1 MRAPDIAVHRGKTD
15 AMPLS
20 PPATPREHIHT
31 RIVECRGYR
40 RDDGLWDIEGHIT
53 DTKTYAFANHFRGEL
68 APGTP
73 VHDMWLRLTVDDRLV
88 IHAVEAATDAS
99 PYAVCPAVVP
109 KFQGLKGLRIYPGF
123 QKQVRDL
130 LGGVAGCTHLVELLG
145 PVATTAYQT
154 IFPYRERR
162 RMRDPAASAPAEKP
176 RRKPRLI
183 DSCHAFASD
192 GEVVKRYWPDFYTGS

>member
-1 MRAPDIAVHRGKTD
+1 
-15 AMPLS
+15 MPLP
-20 PPATPREHIHT
+20 PPARAREHIHT
-31 RIVECRGYR
+31 RVVECRGYR

-53 DTKTYAFANHFRGEL
+53 DIKTYAFANHFRGEV
-68 APGTP
+68 AAGTP

-88 IHAVEAATDAS
+88 IHAVDAATDAS

-109 KFQGLKGLRIYPGF
+109 KFQCLKGLRIYPGF

-130 LGGVAGCTHLVELLG
+130 LGGTAGCTHLVELLG

-154 IFPYRERR
+154 IFPYRERER
-162 RMRDPAASAPAEKP
+162 FRAPAAAAPTGK

-183 DSCHAFASD
+183 DSCRAFASD
-192 GEVVKRYWPDFYTGS
+192 GEVVKRYWPEFYTGS

>member
-1 MRAPDIAVHRGKTD
+1 
-15 AMPLS
+15 MPLS

-31 RIVECRGYR
+31 RIVDCRGYR

-53 DTKTYAFANHFRGEL
+53 DTKTYAFANHFRGEI
-68 APGTP
+68 ASGTP

-88 IHAVEAATDAS
+88 IHAVEAATDHS

-109 KFQGLKGLRIYPGF
+109 RFQALKGLRIYPGF

-130 LGGVAGCTHLVELLG
+130 LGGVQGCTHLVELLG

-154 IFPYRERR
+154 IFPYRERQR
-162 RMRDPAASAPAEKP
+162 LRDPKANAPAAKS

-192 GEVVKRYWPDFYTGS
+192 GEVVKRYWPDFYTGKD

>member
-1 MRAPDIAVHRGKTD
+1 
-15 AMPLS
+15 MPLS
-20 PPATPREHIHT
+20 PPAVPREHIHT
-31 RIVECRGYR
+31 RVVDCRGYR

-53 DTKTYAFANHFRGEL
+53 DTKTYAFANDFRGEL

-73 VHDMWLRLTVDDRLV
+73 VHDMWLRLTVDDKLV

-99 PYAVCPAVVP
+99 PYAVCPAVAP
-109 KFQGLKGLRIYPGF
+109 KFQCLKGLRIYPGF

-130 LGGVAGCTHLVELLG
+130 LGGTAGCTHLVELLG
-145 PVATTAYQT
+145 PVATTAFQT
-154 IFPYRERR
+154 IFPYREHQRSLS
-162 RMRDPAASAPAEKP
+162 PALRQPSDKP